1 MIVDSSALVA
11 VIRAEPDAA
20 RYAAALVAANRPA
33 MSAVNYVEAAVVVD
47 SVRDPVASRRFDE
60 LVMVAGIDVVAVT
73 AAQASIARQAYR
85 DFGRGSGS
93 PARLNFGDCFAY
105 ALAAQR
111 REPLLFKG
119 ADFTHTDLVAA
130 DIPDQVVHR
139 SEPTR
144 LT

>member
-11 VIRAEPDAA
+11 IVRAEPDAA
-20 RYAAALVAANRPA
+20 RYAAVLVSTVTA

-47 SVRDPVASRRFDE
+47 SAHDPVASRRFDE
-60 LVMVAGIDVVAVT
+60 LVRVAEIEVVAVT
-73 AAQASIARQAYR
+73 AEHATIARQAYR

-119 ADFTHTDLVAA
+119 EDFIHTDLVPAEL
-130 DIPDQVVHR
+130 PG
-139 SEPTR
+139 E
-144 LT
+144 

>member
-11 VIRAEPDAA
+11 IVRAEPDAD
-20 RYAAALVAANRPA
+20 RYAAALASANRPA

-47 SVRDPVASRRFDE
+47 SARDPVASRRFDE
-60 LVMVAGIDVVAVT
+60 LVTVAGIDVVAVT
-73 AAQASIARQAYR
+73 AEHAAIARQAYR

-119 ADFTHTDLVAA
+119 TDFTHTDLAAA
-130 DIPDQVVHR
+130 DPPAR
-139 SEPTR
+139 
-144 LT
+144 